1 MTKIEREAAEKAIEL
16 SAYNLNQK
24 NFNHNCCVAA
34 ARGSFY
40 ERYTAKC
47 RGIASNSALCL
58 R

>member
-1 MTKIEREAAEKAIEL
+1 MIKKEREAAEKAFEL
-16 SAYNLNQK
+16 STYNLNQK

-47 RGIASNSALCL
+47 RVK
-58 R
+58 